1 MSSSLSTIVDNLPKG
16 TYRIKCK
23 YEHNNQNVRNVELNT
38 KILSDLEYKNNLLL
52 SKCFC
57 SNRNY
62 QKRFDENLKK

>member
-38 KILSDLEYKNNLLL
+38 KILSDLEYKNIIYYYLNVFVVTGITKNGLM
-52 SKCFC
+52 KT
-57 SNRNY
+57 
-62 QKRFDENLKK
+62 